1 MTHNIDVVLAE
12 RIIYD
17 IFPNDEWKIKII
29 EEKIESEFICVG
41 GQETIFFSEGCS
53 IYLGRVNSN
62 FGFEKVPFFH
72 SRDKIIQIEQHN
84 SKLLGNRFIQR
95 LNQ

>member
-1 MTHNIDVVLAE
+1 MSHKLWVITFGFSN
-12 RIIYD
+12 
-17 IFPNDEWKIKII
+17 NDSKIKII
-29 EEKIESEFICVG
+29 EEKVESEFICVG

-53 IYLGRVNSN
+53 IYLGRINSN

-72 SRDKIIQIEQHN
+72 SRDKIIQIEQQN

-95 LNQ
+95 QNRFKI